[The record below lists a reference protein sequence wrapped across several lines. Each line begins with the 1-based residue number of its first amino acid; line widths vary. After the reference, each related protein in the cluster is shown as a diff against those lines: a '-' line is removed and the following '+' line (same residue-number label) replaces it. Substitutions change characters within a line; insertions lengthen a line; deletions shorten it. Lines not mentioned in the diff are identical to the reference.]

1 MIHVITHFSDSVGE
15 STTSCMLS
23 MKGRNFGT
31 NGSELDKNNITKPTF
46 DTLTEEGLK
55 AFEAYMCQISRS
67 SSSHI
72 VK

>member
-1 MIHVITHFSDSVGE
+1 MIRVITYFSDSVGE

-23 MKGRNFGT
+23 MKGRNFDT
-31 NGSELDKNNITKPTF
+31 NGSDLDKNNITKPTF
-46 DTLTEEGLK
+46 DTLMEEGLK
-55 AFEAYMCQISRS
+55 TFEAYMCQISRS